1 MEHYKL
7 DIVGEACQTLKVL
20 FFSNFS
26 AGRSA
31 KTAMWATNVGN
42 EYGQV
47 IMSVLTTSEGHG
59 MANMITGLCCRY
71 HAASVPAPR
80 LLYVDRDCCGS
91 SCLAKYFS
99 WPFLLVRYIQSICVF

>member
-1 MEHYKL
+1 
-7 DIVGEACQTLKVL
+7 
-20 FFSNFS
+20 
-26 AGRSA
+26 
-31 KTAMWATNVGN
+31 MWATNVGN

-59 MANMITGLCCRY
+59 LADMILGLCNRY
-71 HAASVPAPR
+71 HAAGVPAPR

-99 WPFLLVRYIQSICVF
+99 WPFLLVRYV